1 MSMTTYSGVLL
12 RLGGV
17 QLSGTISYDHRT
29 QRLEITHPD
38 SDLEVLSIDLLRCGR
53 PASARRGG
61 LDRLH
66 HQQGGRGDE
75 AGGVFSG
82 KVSLRR
88 HDVEFKF
95 NV

>member
-1 MSMTTYSGVLL
+1 MGEAEPVAKHLRLAPRQHDLGVLAHVADRDDDQRRERADDRL
-12 RLGGV
+12 RGAGE
-17 QLSGTISYDHRT
+17 QHR
-29 QRLEITHPD
+29 PD
-38 SDLEVLSIDLLRCGR
+38 G
-53 PASARRGG
+53 GG

-75 AGGVFSG
+75 AGGIFSG

-88 HDVEFKF
+88 HAVEFKF